1 MAVPKAKISPT
12 PGTDA
17 SSPATAAVFTTVFAA
32 ILAAAS
38 SAVSATPAPAPAAS
52 PPAPAAFPAAGK
64 PNLSNADVPCLI
76 ACGTATCAN
85 CDNL

>member
-38 SAVSATPAPAPAAS
+38 SAVSATPAPAPAA
-52 PPAPAAFPAAGK
+52 PPAAFAAAGK
-64 PNLSNADVPCLI
+64 PNLSNTAVVPCLI
-76 ACGTATCAN
+76 AWGAATCAN